1 MFSALLLVSGLVA
14 TAAAVG
20 AASAQAPPIGLE
32 TLSGR
37 PVAAGSGGA
46 PTLMLFWRADCA
58 PCRLELSHLTPLR
71 AAASPMK
78 LELVGL
84 QSAGELRA
92 GLRAAGLDPASSLRT
107 SDPPDRVLSAWG
119 GPPPRLPL
127 AVALDGT
134 GRICARHSGLI
145 GTERLQAWARTCGG
159 AHARS

>member
-1 MFSALLLVSGLVA
+1 MSSLVA
-14 TAAAVG
+14 IAPAVG
-20 AASAQAPPIGLE
+20 ALSVRAPPIGLE

-37 PVAAGSGGA
+37 PVVGGWGGA
-46 PTLMLFWRADCA
+46 PTVMLFWRADCA
-58 PCRLELSHLTPLR
+58 PCRLELGHLGSYR

-92 GLRAAGLDPASSLRT
+92 GLRSAGLDSDSSLRT

-119 GPPPRLPL
+119 GQPPRLPL

-145 GTERLQAWARTCGG
+145 GTEQLQAWARTCGG
-159 AHARS
+159 AHARG